1 LLATGE
7 IFFEEYE
14 GCVTDCMHDD
24 IYRLKSTSPDY
35 GGISASRLEVLE
47 DRLKEDVISELIAF
61 GGK

>member
-1 LLATGE
+1 
-7 IFFEEYE
+7 
-14 GCVTDCMHDD
+14 MHDD